1 MSGKKTYLHA
11 SPRGHQDLEVSL
23 VGPLPRAMNW
33 LIIERA
39 LGRCPSDLERSRIV
53 EVVELHAAVIRNGRE
68 ARVSAQDIK
77 KSLYGLATMPRANVR
92 RQLARADGW
101 TQAQVETGLM
111 RYGTGADQATPLQIK
126 AAAAA
131 RVHKVKRPPGR
142 PSDNSLFA
150 RAIIALWRELGG
162 RSLSATA
169 RESRHADQVFYGT
182 PIVEFGAALFAAA
195 GVAGEKPA
203 VAERLRKALELS

>member
-1 MSGKKTYLHA
+1 MSGKKTYLHP
-11 SPRGHQDLEVSL
+11 SSRGHQDLEVSF
-23 VGPLPRAMNW
+23 VGPLPCGINW

-39 LGRCPSDLERSRIV
+39 LGRCPTDPERSRIV
-53 EVVELHAAVIRNGRE
+53 DVVELHAAIIRNNRQ

-77 KSLYGLATMPRANVR
+77 ESLRGLATMPRDDVR
-92 RQLARADGW
+92 LQLARADGW
-101 TQAQVETGLM
+101 TQAEVETGLM
-111 RYGTGADQATPLQIK
+111 RYGTGANQATPLQVK

-131 RVHKVKRPPGR
+131 RVDKVKRSSGR
-142 PSDNSLFA
+142 RSDSSGFA
-150 RAIIALWRELGG
+150 HAIVALWRELGG

-203 VAERLRKALELS
+203 VAARLRKALERS